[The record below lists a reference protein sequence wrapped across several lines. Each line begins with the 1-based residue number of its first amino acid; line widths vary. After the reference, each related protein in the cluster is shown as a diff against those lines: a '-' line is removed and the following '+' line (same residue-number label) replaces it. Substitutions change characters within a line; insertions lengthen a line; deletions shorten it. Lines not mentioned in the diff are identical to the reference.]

1 MLNYLKANSDKQLV
15 GIGTSL
21 GGNMLMKV
29 AGEMPDFP
37 LKLIILM
44 NQPFDLW
51 KCRSLQI
58 GSIYEPFLL

>member
-1 MLNYLKANSDKQLV
+1 M